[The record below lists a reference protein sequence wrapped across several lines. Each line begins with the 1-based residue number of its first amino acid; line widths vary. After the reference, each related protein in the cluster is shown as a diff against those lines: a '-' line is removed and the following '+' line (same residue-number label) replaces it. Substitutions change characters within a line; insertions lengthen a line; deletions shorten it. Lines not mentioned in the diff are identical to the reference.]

1 MVPQG
6 ISANLNATAAP
17 TALQAAFAG
26 GRRWM
31 RQIGSGKVANVA
43 AISKAENVDRSYVS
57 RMINLTTVAPE
68 IQAAIL
74 DETLPGTVSLFDLA
88 SDTPLSWEQ
97 QRRGLKTYIDKGCRP
112 FPRLAGER
120 DQPARNN
127 VPECRLAERYLQQL
141 QSKRKPA
148 CPQVCGVDFAT
159 RAPVIDHAGNN
170 EEQGD

>member
-17 TALQAAFAG
+17 TALQVALAR
-26 GRRWM
+26 GRRWK
-31 RQIGSGKVANVA
+31 RQIESGKVANVA

-97 QRRGLKTYIDKGCRP
+97 QRGLVI
-112 FPRLAGER
+112 
-120 DQPARNN
+120 
-127 VPECRLAERYLQQL
+127 
-141 QSKRKPA
+141 
-148 CPQVCGVDFAT
+148 GVVS
-159 RAPVIDHAGNN
+159 P
-170 EEQGD
+170 

>member
-1 MVPQG
+1 MLRATDGTVAFSFPIPIRRRGGRKQVVVPQG

-17 TALQAAFAG
+17 TALQVAFAR

-31 RQIGSGKVANVA
+31 RQIDSGKVANVA

-57 RMINLTTVAPE
+57 RMINLTTVTPE

-97 QRRGLKTYIDKGCRP
+97 QRGLVI
-112 FPRLAGER
+112 
-120 DQPARNN
+120 
-127 VPECRLAERYLQQL
+127 
-141 QSKRKPA
+141 
-148 CPQVCGVDFAT
+148 GVVS
-159 RAPVIDHAGNN
+159 P
-170 EEQGD
+170 